1 MKKKKIIN
9 SPSSPSPPV
18 ASWSEPHSHCPQTGR
33 SSGRACCRSEAEG
46 KQRAKSV
53 MMKQHSWD
61 DKPVSPTLCLVF
73 CRLFRKIFRISSSRL
88 LEMLGMARRRAVPR
102 DSKFLRKEKTN
113 GKKFNCEIERTNKQ
127 IFRKNFFFFFTFYTY
142 CWISWNFV
150 CSTFD
155 FYQQRL
161 VLATFTNIFLWMCI
175 IEISKSWKT
184 KPYIFIQFCHH
195 SFSSQIFFIK
205 VAQTMGNI
213 Y

>member
-127 IFRKNFFFFFTFYTY
+127 IFRKNFFFFFYILYILLDFLKFCVQYIWFLPTAFSASYIY
-142 CWISWNFV
+142 KYISLNV
-150 CSTFD
+150 H
-155 FYQQRL
+155 YR
-161 VLATFTNIFLWMCI
+161 N
-175 IEISKSWKT
+175 
-184 KPYIFIQFCHH
+184 
-195 SFSSQIFFIK
+195 
-205 VAQTMGNI
+205 
-213 Y
+213 